1 MDETPA
7 PSPGTDAHEL
17 GIRFARTCLTDP
29 TTPTAGLSA
38 HPLSSAYRSCHD
50 TLMFLCGRQAGRIEL
65 GDDETYLFLK
75 GFLARLSDEG
85 RRRSDDPN

>member
-1 MDETPA
+1 MTLNPEPTPQ
-7 PSPGTDAHEL
+7 DL
-17 GIRFARTCLTDP
+17 GYQFALALLADP

-38 HPLSSAYRSCHD
+38 HPLSNAYRSCHD